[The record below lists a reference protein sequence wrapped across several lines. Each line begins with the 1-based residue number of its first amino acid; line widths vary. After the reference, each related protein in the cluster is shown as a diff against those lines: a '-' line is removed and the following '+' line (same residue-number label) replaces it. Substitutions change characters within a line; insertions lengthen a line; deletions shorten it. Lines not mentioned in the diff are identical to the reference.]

1 MGAYQAIKI
10 KEVTCAIK
18 QYVDIVGSWKK
29 KHAHLSCFLYKNI
42 TKEHF
47 VQLKT
52 IDMMAGKAT
61 LSLKLPSTDL

>member
-10 KEVTCAIK
+10 KKVTCAIK